1 MPYKLGQNHD
11 ASRLAQLALFY
22 DALVQLYL
30 TLDSIPKLPLLGRQR
45 CPDLV
50 HPECGVARRQVWSEV
65 GASVELRLSKIA
77 HFSWPQSTPLPIALM
92 AEGYGM
98 EVTVGK
104 ASRSIP

>member
-77 HFSWPQSTPLPIALM
+77 HFSWLCVPKNQTLQALRTRWRQPR
-92 AEGYGM
+92 
-98 EVTVGK
+98 VDK
-104 ASRSIP
+104 AAT